1 MLQPNTALRNAL
13 VASLGGF
20 LFGFDT
26 AVISGVESS
35 IQQLWSLDKFTHGFT
50 VASALIGTVIG
61 SLIAGKPA
69 EKFGRKKVL
78 QAIGVLYLVTSL
90 GSALTD
96 SWHLFVIFRVLG
108 GIGVGASSVVGPM
121 YISEISPA
129 HKRGRLVALFQFNVV
144 SGILI
149 AFLSNYLLF
158 SVSDEAW
165 RWMLGVQ
172 AFPSLIFFIMVFFV
186 PESPRWLVKN
196 NQDAEAE
203 KVLISIGEANAPQ
216 ALRNIQESLH
226 TTVGTVKERLFNGQY
241 NKPIFYVIVLAMFN
255 QLSGIN
261 AIMYYAPRI
270 FEMTGLARDTALLQA
285 ISIGVTNMVFTLLA
299 ISLIDKFGRKTLLI
313 IGSVGMVV
321 ALGLVAWAFYTK
333 DFGGYA
339 VMFYLVVF
347 IAFFAFS
354 QGAVIWVF
362 MSEIFPNKVR
372 EQGQTLG
379 SFTHWIMAVIISW
392 SFPILVESS
401 ENGGFYSF
409 LLFTVMM
416 FLHGLFAWKIIP
428 ETKGKSLEG
437 IQREL
442 HIH

>member
-1 MLQPNTALRNAL
+1 MTRPDTAFRNAL
-13 VASLGGF
+13 VAALGGF

-35 IQQLWSLDKFTHGFT
+35 IQQLWSLDKFAHGFT

-61 SLIAGKPA
+61 SLIAGKPS

-78 QAIGVLYLVTSL
+78 QAIGLLYLVTSL
-90 GSALTD
+90 VTALTD
-96 SWHLFVIFRVLG
+96 SWLLFVVFRFLG

-129 HKRGRLVALFQFNVV
+129 QKRGRLVALFQFNIV

-158 SVSDEAW
+158 GVSDEAW

-172 AFPSLIFFIMVFFV
+172 AFPALIFFVMVFFV

-196 NQDAEAE
+196 RQDAEAE
-203 KVLISIGEANAPQ
+203 KVLVSIGESNAPL
-216 ALRNIQESLH
+216 ALQNIQESLH
-226 TTVGTVKERLFNGQY
+226 TAVGTVKEKLFNGQY
-241 NKPIFYVIVLAMFN
+241 NKPIMYVIVLAMFN

-270 FEMTGLARDTALLQA
+270 FEMTGLTRDTALLQA

-299 ISLIDKFGRKTLLI
+299 ISVIDKFGRKTLLI
-313 IGSVGMVV
+313 IGSVGMVI
-321 ALGLVAWAFYTK
+321 ALGLVTWVFYTR

-339 VMFYLVVF
+339 VMFYLVAF

-362 MSEIFPNKVR
+362 MAEIFPNKVR

-379 SFTHWIMAVIISW
+379 SFTHWIMAVVISW
-392 SFPILVESS
+392 TFPIIVESS

-409 LLFTVMM
+409 LLFTLMM
-416 FLHGLFAWKIIP
+416 VLHGIFAWKIIP

>member
-1 MLQPNTALRNAL
+1 MTRSSAPFRNAI
-13 VASLGGF
+13 VAALGGF

-26 AVISGVESS
+26 AVISGVEKS
-35 IQQLWSLDKFTHGFT
+35 IQHLWMLGDVAHGFT
-50 VASALIGTVIG
+50 VASALIGTVLG
-61 SLIAGKPA
+61 SLVAGYPA
-69 EKFGRKKVL
+69 EKYGRRRVL
-78 QAIGVLYLVTSL
+78 QGIGLVYLVTSL
-90 GSALTD
+90 VTALTS
-96 SWHLFVIFRVLG
+96 SWELFVFFRFIG

-129 HKRGRLVALFQFNVV
+129 HNRGRLVALFQFNVV

-149 AFLSNYLLF
+149 AFVSNYLLF
-158 SVSDEAW
+158 GIGEEAW

-172 AFPSLIFFIMVFFV
+172 AFPAFLFFALVFLV

-196 NQDAEAE
+196 NQIAEAK
-203 KVLISIGEANAPQ
+203 KVFGEIGEADPNTAVKTI
-216 ALRNIQESLH
+216 LDSLH
-226 TTVGTVKERLFNGQY
+226 YEEGMKKESVFNGRY
-241 NKPIFYVIVLAMFN
+241 NKPILYVVALAMFN

-270 FEMTGLARDTALLQA
+270 FEMTGLAKDTALLQA
-285 ISIGVTNMVFTLLA
+285 VSIGVTNMIFTLLA
-299 ISLIDKFGRKTLLI
+299 ISVIDKFGRKTLLI
-313 IGSVGMVV
+313 VGSFGMVLF
-321 ALGLVAWAFYTK
+321 LGLVARAFYTQ
-333 DFGGYA
+333 DFGGYD
-339 VMFYLVVF
+339 VMFYLVGF

-372 EQGQTLG
+372 AQGQTLG
-379 SFTHWIMAVIISW
+379 SFTHWIMAAVISW
-392 SFPILVESS
+392 TFPVLAES

-409 LLFTVMM
+409 LLFAFMM
-416 FLHGLFAWKIIP
+416 FVHGIFVWKVLP

-442 HIH
+442 GIH

>member
-1 MLQPNTALRNAL
+1 MPQQDTAFRNAI
-13 VASLGGF
+13 VAALGGF

-35 IQQLWSLDKFTHGFT
+35 IQQLWALDKFAHGFT

-61 SLIAGKPA
+61 SLVAGKPA
-69 EKFGRKKVL
+69 ERFGRKKVL
-78 QAIGVLYLVTSL
+78 QAIGLLYLVTSL
-90 GSALTD
+90 GTALTN
-96 SWHLFVIFRVLG
+96 SWELFVAFRFLG

-129 HKRGRLVALFQFNVV
+129 RRRGRLVALFQFNIV

-158 SVSDEAW
+158 GVSDEAW

-172 AFPSLIFFIMVFFV
+172 AFPALIFFVMVFLV

-196 NQDAEAE
+196 HEPDAAK
-203 KVLISIGEANAPQ
+203 KVLISIGEPNPSQ
-216 ALRNIQESLH
+216 ALQNIEESLER
-226 TTVGTVKERLFNGQY
+226 TEGTVKERLFNGQY
-241 NKPIFYVIVLAMFN
+241 NKPVFYVVALAMFN

-299 ISLIDKFGRKTLLI
+299 IAVIDKFGRKTLLI
-313 IGSVGMVV
+313 IGSAGMVV
-321 ALGLVAWAFYTK
+321 ALGLVAWTFYTR

-339 VMFYLVVF
+339 VMVYLVGF

-362 MSEIFPNKVR
+362 MAEIFPNRVR

-379 SFTHWIMAVIISW
+379 SFTHWIMAVVISW
-392 SFPILVESS
+392 AFPIIAESS

-409 LLFTVMM
+409 LLFTIMM
-416 FLHGLFAWKIIP
+416 VLHGVFAWKIIP

>member
-1 MLQPNTALRNAL
+1 MNQPNTAFRNAI
-13 VASLGGF
+13 VAALGGF

-26 AVISGVESS
+26 AVISGVETS
-35 IQQLWSLDKFTHGFT
+35 IQQLWHLDKVAHGFT
-50 VASALIGTVIG
+50 VASALLGTVIG

-69 EKFGRKKVL
+69 EKYGRKKVL
-78 QAIGVLYLVTSL
+78 QAIGILYILTSL
-90 GSALTD
+90 ITALTS
-96 SWHLFVIFRVLG
+96 SWEIFVIFRFIG

-129 HKRGRLVALFQFNVV
+129 NRRGRLVGLFQFNVV
-144 SGILI
+144 SGILL

-158 SVSDEAW
+158 GVSEESW

-172 AFPSLIFFIMVFFV
+172 AVPAMIFLVMVFLV

-196 NQDAEAE
+196 NQNAEAE
-203 KVLISIGEANAPQ
+203 RVLVSIGEPNVSQ
-216 ALRNIQESLH
+216 ALKNIQDSLH
-226 TTVGTVKERLFNGQY
+226 SVAGSVKEKLFNGQY
-241 NKPIFYVIVLAMFN
+241 NKPIMYVVVLAMFN

-270 FEMTGLARDTALLQA
+270 FEMTGLAKDTALLQA

-299 ISLIDKFGRKTLLI
+299 ISVIDKFGRKTLLI
-313 IGSVGMVV
+313 IGSVGMVIS
-321 ALGLVAWAFYTK
+321 LGLVAWVFYTR

-339 VMFYLVVF
+339 VMVYLVAF

-379 SFTHWIMAVIISW
+379 SFTHWIMAAVISW
-392 SFPILVESS
+392 TFPIIAESS

-409 LLFTVMM
+409 LLFAVMM
-416 FLHGLFAWKIIP
+416 FLHGIFVWKIIP